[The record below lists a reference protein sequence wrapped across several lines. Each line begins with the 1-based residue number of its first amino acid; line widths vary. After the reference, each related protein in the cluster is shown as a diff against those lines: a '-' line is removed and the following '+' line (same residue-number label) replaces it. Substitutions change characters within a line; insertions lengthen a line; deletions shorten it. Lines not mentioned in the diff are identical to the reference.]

1 VPNAYVAAVEFDEV
15 VARVRALVGSRVVST
30 LLDADGNE
38 LVRWEG
44 DLVEEEDADGIFLIG
59 AKPFLLDRAD
69 LATAEAIDSR
79 GIRLRGI
86 DGTSVELRPI

>member
-69 LATAEAIDSR
+69 LAAAEAIDSR